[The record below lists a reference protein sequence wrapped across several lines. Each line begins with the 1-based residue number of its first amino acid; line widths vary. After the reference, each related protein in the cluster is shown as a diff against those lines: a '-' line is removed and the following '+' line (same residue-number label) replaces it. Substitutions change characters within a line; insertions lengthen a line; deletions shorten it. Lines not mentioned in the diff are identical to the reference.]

1 LAFFTISLQQPLDCP
16 IADRARQTQKG
27 MYVTHRLAWCAR
39 PDNNRGHVIVG
50 LILFLSNYPHG
61 QPHTEMSRSLLN
73 LTTE

>member
-27 MYVTHRLAWCAR
+27 MYMTHRLAWCAR

-50 LILFLSNYPHG
+50 LMLFLSNYPHG
-61 QPHTEMSRSLLN
+61 QPHTAQRPAL
-73 LTTE
+73 